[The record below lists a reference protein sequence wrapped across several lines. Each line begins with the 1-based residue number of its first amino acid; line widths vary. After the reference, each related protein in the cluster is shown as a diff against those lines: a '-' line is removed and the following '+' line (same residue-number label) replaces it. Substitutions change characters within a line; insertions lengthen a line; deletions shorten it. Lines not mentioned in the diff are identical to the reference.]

1 MMALY
6 PRSSAEVWIKWDGRR
21 KGVVVKQANFFGAIC
36 SRECGRLNDGDVE
49 TINLVGE
56 RRMRMKRRRVT
67 LQSRLKSRRER
78 GRVRGRGD

>member
-1 MMALY
+1 MGW
-6 PRSSAEVWIKWDGRR
+6 E

-56 RRMRMKRRRVT
+56 RRMRRVT

-78 GRVRGRGD
+78 EGKRGGRRGD